1 MKKITTAII
10 ASAIYMIIGF
20 LVSLS
25 CLVDQSSLRGK
36 SYNYEFSIIDQI
48 ADGIKDFCYSIVM
61 FSVGVPSLIAG
72 LTAGTLAC
80 ISLHIYNKNWTET
93 PACKVLSILSL
104 CILCSIT
111 SIYIIGIIGIF
122 ILSL

>member
-10 ASAIYMIIGF
+10 ASAIYTIIGF

-25 CLVDQSSLRGK
+25 CLVDQSSLHGK
-36 SYNYEFSIIDQI
+36 IYTSEFGIIDQI
-48 ADGIKDFCYSIVM
+48 VDGIENFCYSVAM
-61 FSVGVPSLIAG
+61 FTVGVPSLLGG
-72 LTAGTLAC
+72 LTAGILAC

-93 PACKVLSILSL
+93 TLSMVLSSISI

-111 SIYIIGIIGIF
+111 SIYVIGIIGISL
-122 ILSL
+122 LSL